1 MVSATTWD
9 GPRTPK
15 KPGDVREELPG
26 AVKAEAVSGRE
37 RSSGAVEKTPFL
49 PQCLCWMT
57 RMWDKE
63 PFEACCWELASPC
76 HSCRSCT
83 EL

>member
-1 MVSATTWD
+1 M
-9 GPRTPK
+9 
-15 KPGDVREELPG
+15 
-26 AVKAEAVSGRE
+26 EAVSGRE

-76 HSCRSCT
+76 HSCGRRT